1 MSNSSAN
8 SSTAN
13 GSTGTIGFIGFGA
26 MASRMGHNLREAGY
40 QIMAYTPSG
49 KGGDGTTR
57 FLPTP
62 RALAEAAG
70 TVLVCVPDDESLA
83 KSLYGPDGALAGMTK
98 GALLVNT
105 SSVSPEASAALAAAA
120 GKQDVAVLD
129 APVSG
134 STPEAESGTLVVLV
148 GGDAA
153 VVARAQP
160 IFDVIG
166 KATIHAGPSG
176 SGTKLKLVVNG
187 IMGAGLAAV
196 AEGVT
201 YGLAAGLDRDML
213 FGALDS
219 VAVISPHH
227 KRKLKA
233 ARVGD
238 FTPQF
243 PTRLMQ
249 KDMRLLMTDA
259 ARAEAPLATMA
270 ATTQLLSLTRRT
282 HPDDDYSALFAVL
295 ERTVANSP

>member
-1 MSNSSAN
+1 MSDTSDH
-8 SSTAN
+8 
-13 GSTGTIGFIGFGA
+13 GSKGTIGFIGFGA
-26 MASRMGHNLREAGY
+26 MASRMGHNLRVAGY
-40 QIMAYTPSG
+40 RIIAYTPSG
-49 KGGDGTTR
+49 KGGDGTIR

-62 RALAEAAG
+62 RALAEAVE
-70 TVLVCVPDDESLA
+70 TVIVCVPDDDALA
-83 KSLYGPDGALAGMTK
+83 KALHGADGALAGMTK
-98 GALLVNT
+98 ETLLINT
-105 SSVSPEASAALAAAA
+105 SSVSPEASLALAAAA
-120 GKQDVAVLD
+120 AERAIAVLD

-134 STPEAESGTLVVLV
+134 STPEAEAGALVVLV
-148 GGDAA
+148 GGEDA

-176 SGTKLKLVVNG
+176 SGSKLKLVING

-213 FGALDS
+213 FDALDS

-233 ARVGD
+233 ARTGD

-259 ARAEAPLATMA
+259 AKVAAPLATMS

-295 ERTVANSP
+295 ERMVANTP